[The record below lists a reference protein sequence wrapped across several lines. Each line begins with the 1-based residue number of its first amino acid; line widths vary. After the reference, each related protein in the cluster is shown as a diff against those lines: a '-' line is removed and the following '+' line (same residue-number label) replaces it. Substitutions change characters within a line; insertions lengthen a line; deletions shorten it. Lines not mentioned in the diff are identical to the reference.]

1 MRISEIGEFGL
12 IERIKRILGSEEIGD
27 DCAVVP
33 SDKKF
38 LLLTTD
44 ALVEDVHFLGN
55 IPPEAIGWKAV
66 SVNVSDIVS
75 CGGSPRHLLIS
86 LIIPDID
93 SGWVERLYEGIK
105 SACRFY
111 GCKVVGGNISRGERK
126 TIDVF
131 ALGET
136 EGPVLRCGA
145 RPGDTLFVSGTLG
158 DSRAGLELLKE
169 GRKDYRSY
177 ELRLIERHTRPSA
190 RIDYTKHIE
199 KYASSCID
207 ISDGLLQDA
216 GHLAQNSGVALEIDP
231 GSIPL
236 SEELKAFCEDRGK
249 DPLDYALKGGEDYQ
263 LLFTHPRKD
272 QNPFLDMTPIGE
284 VREGKGVF
292 VEGREAEGGFSHF

>member
-1 MRISEIGEFGL
+1 MRISEVGEFGL
-12 IERIKRILGSEEIGD
+12 IDRLKAVLGSEEIGD
-27 DCAVVP
+27 DCAIVAF
-33 SDKKF
+33 DQKN

-44 ALVEDVHFLGN
+44 ALVEDIHFLGK
-55 IPPEAIGWKAV
+55 IAPEALGWKAV

-75 CGGSPRHLLIS
+75 CGGAPLYLLVS
-86 LIIPDID
+86 LIIPDVD
-93 SGWVERLYEGIK
+93 TRWVERLYEGIRK
-105 SACRFY
+105 ACEFY
-111 GCKVVGGNISRGERK
+111 GCRVVGGNISRGEKK

-131 ALGET
+131 ALGWALK
-136 EGPVLRCGA
+136 PVLRSGA
-145 RPGDTLFVSGTLG
+145 KPGETLFVSGTLG

-169 GRKDYRSY
+169 GKKEYRSY
-177 ELRLIERHTRPSA
+177 ELKLIERHTRPSA
-190 RIDYTKHIE
+190 RVDYIKHLE

-216 GHLAQNSGVALEIDP
+216 GHIAKRSGVALEIDP
-231 GSIPL
+231 KSIPI
-236 SEELKAFCEDRGK
+236 SEELKAFCEDRGR
-249 DPLDYALKGGEDYQ
+249 DPLEYALRGGEDYQ

>member
-12 IERIKRILGSEEIGD
+12 IERLKDILRAEEIGD
-27 DCAVVP
+27 DCAVVTF
-33 SDKKF
+33 DQKH

-44 ALVEDVHFLGN
+44 ALVEDIHFLEK
-55 IPPEAIGWKAV
+55 IAPEALGWKAV

-75 CGGSPRHLLIS
+75 CGGSPLYLLVS

-93 SGWVERLYEGIK
+93 SRWVERLYEGIRK
-105 SACRFY
+105 ACEFY
-111 GCKVVGGNISRGERK
+111 NCTVVGGNISRGEKK

-131 ALGET
+131 ALGRT
-136 EGPVLRCGA
+136 AKPVLRSGA
-145 RPGDTLFVSGTLG
+145 KPGETLFVSGTLG
-158 DSRAGLELLKE
+158 DSRAGLELLRE
-169 GRKDYRSY
+169 ERKDYRSF
-177 ELRLIERHTRPSA
+177 ELKLIERHTRPSA
-190 RIDYTKHIE
+190 RVDYIKHLE
-199 KYASSCID
+199 RYASSCID

-216 GHLAQNSGVALEIDP
+216 GHLARMSGIALEIDP
-231 GSIPL
+231 KAIPI
-236 SEELKAFCEDRGK
+236 SEELKAFCEDRGR
-249 DPLDYALKGGEDYQ
+249 DPLEYALRGGEDYQ

>member
-12 IERIKRILGSEEIGD
+12 IERLKDILRAEEIGD
-27 DCAVVP
+27 DCAVVTF
-33 SDKKF
+33 DQKH

-44 ALVEDVHFLGN
+44 ALVEDIHFLEK
-55 IPPEAIGWKAV
+55 IAPEALGWKAV

-75 CGGSPRHLLIS
+75 CGGSPLYLLVS

-93 SGWVERLYEGIK
+93 SRWVERLYEGIRK
-105 SACRFY
+105 ACEFY
-111 GCKVVGGNISRGERK
+111 NCTVVGGNISRGEKK

-131 ALGET
+131 ALGRT
-136 EGPVLRCGA
+136 AKPVLRSGA
-145 RPGDTLFVSGTLG
+145 KPGETLFVSGTLG
-158 DSRAGLELLKE
+158 DSRAGLELLRE
-169 GRKDYRSY
+169 ERKDYRSF
-177 ELRLIERHTRPSA
+177 ELKLIERHTRPSA
-190 RIDYTKHIE
+190 RVDYIKHLE

-216 GHLAQNSGVALEIDP
+216 GHLARMSGIALEIDP
-231 GSIPL
+231 KAIPI
-236 SEELKAFCEDRGK
+236 SEELKAFCEDRGR
-249 DPLDYALKGGEDYQ
+249 DPLEYALRGGEDYQ

>member
-12 IERIKRILGSEEIGD
+12 IERLKDILRAEEIGD
-27 DCAVVP
+27 DCAVVTF
-33 SDKKF
+33 DQKH

-44 ALVEDVHFLGN
+44 ALVEDIHFLEK
-55 IPPEAIGWKAV
+55 IAPEALGWKAV

-75 CGGSPRHLLIS
+75 CGGSPLYLLVS

-93 SGWVERLYEGIK
+93 SRWVERLYEGIRK
-105 SACRFY
+105 ACEFY
-111 GCKVVGGNISRGERK
+111 NCTVVGGNISRGEKK

-131 ALGET
+131 ALGRT
-136 EGPVLRCGA
+136 AKPVLRSGA
-145 RPGDTLFVSGTLG
+145 KPGETLFVSGTLG
-158 DSRAGLELLKE
+158 DSRAGLELLRE
-169 GRKDYRSY
+169 ERKDYRSF
-177 ELRLIERHTRPSA
+177 ELKLIERHTRPSA
-190 RIDYTKHIE
+190 RVDYIKHLE

-216 GHLAQNSGVALEIDP
+216 GHLARMSGIALEIDP
-231 GSIPL
+231 KAIPI
-236 SEELKAFCEDRGK
+236 SEELKAFCEDRGR
-249 DPLDYALKGGEDYQ
+249 DPLEYALRGGEDYQ

-292 VEGREAEGGFSHF
+292 IEGREAEGGFSHF